1 VIQFD
6 LITLFPKMFKSLD
19 YGIVGRAQKA
29 GLLQLQYWNP
39 RDYTHDKH
47 GRVDD
52 TSYGGGPGM
61 VMQVQPLRD
70 AINAAL
76 HRHSRESGNP
86 DDKPKTIYLS
96 PQGKL
101 LTQKT
106 IENLASEKKLILVM
120 GRYEGID
127 ERVIEQDIDEEWSI
141 GNYVLSGGELAGMI
155 LIDAITRLLPEALG
169 DPESAHQES
178 FSHSNN
184 LLDYPHYTR
193 PEEIDGQ
200 KVPEALLSGNHKAI
214 EKWRLQQ
221 SLGKTW
227 LKRPELLKDR
237 SLNAQEIILLHE
249 FIQKMR
255 NQP

>member
-1 VIQFD
+1 MIQFD
-6 LITLFPKMFKSLD
+6 LITLFPEIFKSLD
-19 YGIVGRAQKA
+19 YGIVGRAKKT
-29 GLLQLQYWNP
+29 GLLQLQFWNP

-52 TSYGGGPGM
+52 SPYGGGPGM

-70 AINAAL
+70 AIHAAKKANIHL
-76 HRHSRESGNP
+76 N
-86 DDKPKTIYLS
+86 PKTIYLS

-101 LTQKT
+101 LNQKA
-106 IENLASEKKLILVM
+106 IENFASEKKLILIM

-141 GNYVLSGGELAGMI
+141 GNYVLSGGELAGMV
-155 LIDAITRLLPEALG
+155 LIDAIVRLLPEALG

-178 FSHSNN
+178 FGQNNN

-193 PEEIDGQ
+193 PEEIDQQ
-200 KVPEALLSGNHKAI
+200 KVPEVLLSGNHKTI

>member
-1 VIQFD
+1 MIQFD
-6 LITLFPKMFKSLD
+6 LITLIPEMFKSLD
-19 YGIVGRAQKA
+19 YGIVGRAQKK
-29 GLLQLQYWNP
+29 GLLRLQFWNP

-52 TSYGGGPGM
+52 SPYGGGPGM

-70 AINAAL
+70 TIHAAKKT
-76 HRHSRESGNP
+76 
-86 DDKPKTIYLS
+86 DDYIKPKVIYLS

-101 LTQKT
+101 LNQQA
-106 IENLASEKKLILVM
+106 IESFASEKKLILVM

-141 GNYVLSGGELAGMI
+141 GNYVLSGGELAAMI
-155 LIDAITRLLPEALG
+155 MIDAIVRLLPEALG

-178 FSHSNN
+178 FGNNNN

-200 KVPEALLSGNHKAI
+200 KVPEVLLSGNHKAI
-214 EKWRLQQ
+214 AEWRFSQ